1 MRLDHLSSWWISY
14 AEIVAE
20 KVLCWPFKRADSA
33 WNIGRDEARQGGGG
47 CRVKERKGGT
57 RWKQNGRAYA
67 SNYVHRFTRKWEK
80 FRVERDRLGRILLA
94 GQVHPEAVEKDG
106 QERGEG
112 SWLAGVAFVAYARL
126 AGHWHRSFTAWL
138 TICPPRT
145 AFGTEHR
152 ADPFC
157 ASLSL
162 SLCRPPLAGCRRDV
176 YYLN

>member
-1 MRLDHLSSWWISY
+1 M
-14 AEIVAE
+14 
-20 KVLCWPFKRADSA
+20 KPKRTS
-33 WNIGRDEARQGGGG
+33 R
-47 CRVKERKGGT
+47 GT
-57 RWKQNGRAYA
+57 SDGRAYA

-94 GQVHPEAVEKDG
+94 GQVQPEAVEKGG
-106 QERGEG
+106 QKRGG
-112 SWLAGVAFVAYARL
+112 SWLVGVAFVAYARL

-152 ADPFC
+152 ADPLSVLL
-157 ASLSL
+157 SLSL
-162 SLCRPPLAGCRRDV
+162 SLSSRPPQLAGCRRDV